1 MRRDRSSEPIDR
13 SGTPDDAGAVGR
25 TARNRETVD
34 RDRAAGR
41 GGWWLRW
48 TAVVV
53 ISALILCE
61 LFLRLVVGLGDPPLY
76 LRHESIEYLLRP
88 GEYRPF
94 GNRFTVNEASM
105 RSSADSIRPL
115 RSGERRILVLGDSI
129 VNGGAML
136 ADDALA
142 TALLEEGLESTSA
155 GAEVSVCNISAG
167 SWGPPNLDAYLAAY
181 GTFGATDCI
190 LVLNSADWL
199 DQPTFEPL
207 GADKPQ
213 SRPLLAVQDL
223 VLRYAPRLLARRSG
237 GSSSVASGIGTTG
250 DTAEAIRS
258 IVSRL
263 KAAGVSCT
271 VVLHPSRSEVLSGSR
286 ETFDPVRTCVRAL
299 GVPIVEYDGLLADA
313 ISSGAE
319 PYRDD
324 LHLSAAGQR
333 LLGQVLLEVLG
344 PAGGRRM
351 GAPGPE
357 QN

>member
-1 MRRDRSSEPIDR
+1 MLRDRSSEPIDR
-13 SGTPDDAGAVGR
+13 SGKLDDAEAVGR
-25 TARNRETVD
+25 PARNRETGD
-34 RDRAAGR
+34 RVRAAGR
-41 GGWWLRW
+41 GGRWLRW
-48 TAVVV
+48 TAVAA
-53 ISALILCE
+53 ISALVLCE
-61 LFLRLVVGLGDPPLY
+61 LLLRLVVGLGDPPLY

-88 GEYRPF
+88 GDYRPF
-94 GNRFTVNEASM
+94 GNRFSVNEASM
-105 RSSADSIRPL
+105 RSPADSIRPL

-129 VNGGAML
+129 VNGGATL

-142 TALLEEGLESTSA
+142 TVLLEKELESVSA
-155 GAEVSVCNISAG
+155 GLEVSVCNISAG
-167 SWGPPNLDAYLAAY
+167 SWGPPNLDAYLAAF

-190 LVLNSADWL
+190 LVLNSADWT
-199 DQPTFEPL
+199 DQPTFEPF
-207 GADKPQ
+207 GPDKPE

-223 VLRYAPRLLARRSG
+223 VIRYAPRLLARGAG
-237 GSSSVASGIGTTG
+237 GSSSAASGSGAGG

-258 IVSRL
+258 VVFRL
-263 KAAGVSCT
+263 QAAGVRCT
-271 VVLHPSRSEVLSGSR
+271 VVLHPSRSEVLSGFH
-286 ETFDPVRTCVRAL
+286 EVFDPTRACLRVL

-344 PAGGRRM
+344 RAGGGARR
-351 GAPGPE
+351 AAEPE